1 MPSSGVR
8 VTATPDWRRPLRA
21 ASGTAS
27 STPWAWD
34 GRHACIRRVSQ
45 PHPTLRLHR
54 LPLSNLPRKLR
65 ASQKDSSWG

>member
-27 STPWAWD
+27 LDSLGVGWSSRVHQA
-34 GRHACIRRVSQ
+34 RVSTSSHAAA
-45 PHPTLRLHR
+45 PPT
-54 LPLSNLPRKLR
+54 S
-65 ASQKDSSWG
+65 SQ